1 MQKLL
6 INDFK
11 SNNSEVKSNNAVEKM
26 AKEIH
31 SLKNYDTYWAD
42 ECRELAS
49 DLYARGWR
57 KQSEGEWRF
66 SGYSLMGDRAYEC
79 SECGFAVA
87 NIDDVYMKFCPNC
100 AAQMKGGTE

>member
-6 INDFK
+6 INDPK
-11 SNNSEVKSNNAVEKM
+11 SNNSEVKSNNAVEEM

-31 SLKNYDTYWAD
+31 SLKTYDTYWAD

-57 KQSEGEWRF
+57 
-66 SGYSLMGDRAYEC
+66 DRK
-79 SECGFAVA
+79 SV
-87 NIDDVYMKFCPNC
+87 V
-100 AAQMKGGTE
+100 